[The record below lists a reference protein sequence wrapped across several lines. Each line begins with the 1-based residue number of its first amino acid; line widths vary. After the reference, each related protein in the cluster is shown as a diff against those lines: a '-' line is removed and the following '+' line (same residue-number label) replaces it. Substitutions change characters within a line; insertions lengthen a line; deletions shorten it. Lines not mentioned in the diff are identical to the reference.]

1 MTEHEAHT
9 CDAAL
14 TRAFQFLGMRW
25 NGVILATLQTGPT
38 GFTQLRRDVD
48 GITDSVLSSRLTL
61 LAEAGL
67 VVRTVTDGRPP
78 GVSYEL
84 TDAGRALLPVL
95 DQLAGWA
102 TGNLPDM
109 LPTNA

>member
-1 MTEHEAHT
+1 MTEHEPRS

-61 LAEAGL
+61 LGDAGL
-67 VVRTVTDGRPP
+67 VLRTVTDSRPP

-102 TGNLPDM
+102 AGNLPST
-109 LPTNA
+109 LATNA